1 MSQQDHSHR
10 GVQVERVPA
19 GLWAGAITLDPA
31 HDASR
36 RAFLR
41 RAAAFGIGFA
51 GLSAAFVRGAFA
63 DEVARMGA
71 GGAAAAAGE
80 GAAGGAGFGFGPLV
94 RDPAGIF
101 DLPEGFTYEV
111 ISRAGEEMDDGLL
124 VPGRPDGM
132 AAFAGEDGMTIV
144 VRNHELSPGEPEL
157 GPFGRG
163 NDRLGRLASSRVYD
177 RGHGSTPSIGGTTT
191 LVYDTTGR
199 RVVSQRLSLAG
210 TNRNCAG
217 GPTPWGSWLTCE
229 EDVTPRGGPAE
240 KMHGYVFEV
249 VASSR
254 ECADPVPIRE
264 MGRFNHEAVC
274 VDPRTGIVYL
284 TEDRLDG
291 LLYRFVPKERG
302 KLHRGGSLEALVI
315 RDAPQRDTRNW
326 SESDRA
332 REGMGVVGGDA
343 RAVALGARFECDWI
357 ALDDV
362 DTAKDDLRER
372 GFAAGAAR
380 FARGEGMWWGRDGA
394 YFACTSGGAKGLGQ
408 LWRYTPGEDEGA
420 PASAGKPAPG
430 GVVELLI
437 EPNDARVIANAD
449 NLTVS
454 PAGDLVVC
462 EDGKGPN
469 RLLLVSPRGEVAP
482 LAVNRLSL
490 SELAGVCFSPDGT
503 TLFVNIQHDHMTLAV
518 RGPFRR

>member
-1 MSQQDHSHR
+1 MAIDHA
-10 GVQVERVPA
+10 Q
-19 GLWAGAITLDPA
+19 
-31 HDASR
+31 DASR

-63 DEVARMGA
+63 DEAARMGI
-71 GGAAAAAGE
+71 G
-80 GAAGGAGFGFGPLV
+80 GAAGGGGSGGFGFGPLV

-144 VRNHELSPGEPEL
+144 VRNHELSAGEPEL

-163 NDRLGRLASSRVYD
+163 NDRLGRLASSKVYD

-191 LVYDTTGR
+191 LVYDTVGR

-274 VDPRTGIVYL
+274 VDPKTGIVYL

-302 KLHRGGSLEALVI
+302 KLHRGGSLEALVV
-315 RDAPQRDTRNW
+315 RGAPRRDTRNW
-326 SESDRA
+326 SEADRA
-332 REGMGVVGGDA
+332 REGVGAVGGDV
-343 RAVALGARFECDWI
+343 RAVGIGDRFECDWI
-357 ALDDV
+357 VLDDV
-362 DTAKDDLRER
+362 DTAADDLRER
-372 GFAAGAAR
+372 GFALGAAR

-394 YFACTSGGAKGLGQ
+394 YFACTAGGAKGLGQ
-408 LWRYTPGEDEGA
+408 LWRYTPGEDEGE
-420 PASAGKPAPG
+420 PASAGKPARG

-437 EPNDARVIANAD
+437 EPNDARVVANAD

-454 PAGDLVVC
+454 PSGDLVVC

-469 RLLLVSPRGEVAP
+469 RLLLVSPRGEVVP
-482 LAVNRLSL
+482 LAINRLSA